1 MNYRL
6 SESEEQ
12 IMSFLWENKGPVKT
26 GMIMD
31 YFWKT
36 VGKDWKRQTLNTL
49 LIRLEEKGV
58 IIRRRGIVEA
68 KYTKEELLHTECQDF
83 VNSKYD
89 GSLGKFVERYYAGEA
104 IPKQEADEL
113 INLIQQLKG

>member
-12 IMSFLWENKGPVKT
+12 IMSFLWENNGPVKT

-49 LIRLEEKGV
+49 LIRLEDKGV

-68 KYTKEELLHTECQDF
+68 KYTKEELLHIECQDF
-83 VNSKYD
+83 
-89 GSLGKFVERYYAGEA
+89 AGETVS
-104 IPKQEADEL
+104 KQEAEE
-113 INLIQQLKG
+113 IVSLIQQLKG

>member
-1 MNYRL
+1 MRFCEGVLNNYKYTQHTIKNLERYGASMNYRL

-36 VGKDWKRQTLNTL
+36 VGKDWKRQTGPELDARPGNQ
-49 LIRLEEKGV
+49 K
-58 IIRRRGIVEA
+58 RGGA
-68 KYTKEELLHTECQDF
+68 ANDT
-83 VNSKYD
+83 
-89 GSLGKFVERYYAGEA
+89 GSHRGG
-104 IPKQEADEL
+104 
-113 INLIQQLKG
+113 